1 MIRRSKGLILLI
13 LALLL
18 IVGCTPGTAEQ
29 PKGSEGASSTPSQ
42 SSSQVRDDLVI
53 GIEASPTTM
62 LANTDVNFVNDL
74 HIKSIY
80 EPLFNRNE
88 KGELEPYLATEW
100 KNIDDLTWQIKL
112 REGVKFHNG
121 EPFNAEAVKFTIDY
135 VQNPDNKSGYFS
147 YFSLVEKIEIIDDYE
162 FLIITSAPFANI
174 INRFSDNLIIM
185 PPQYIKEVGLEKAAV
200 HPVGTGPYKFVEW
213 EKDQYVKLEANPDY
227 WQGEPSIKKVT
238 FKVYPEFST
247 RLSAFMSGEIDLFNN
262 VPVDS
267 VSVIE
272 NGVNAKIAS
281 VSTARVFYLVLNN
294 NYDGP
299 LKDQKVRQAI
309 NYAIDVDEL
318 LESVLNGFGTKM
330 IGPLSRVNSGFTETF
345 DYGYDPDKAIAL
357 LKEAGYEPQD
367 LDLQIDTTS
376 GRFPMDSQV
385 AQAIASQLQRIGVKL
400 TVQVN
405 EYNAHQDKAR
415 NKKMKDMYLSSLGTQ
430 FEPSS
435 TFDGLFLST
444 SQNATYTTPELD
456 EMVKAAKPIIE
467 PEARKKA
474 YDELQHKVVEEAGWV
489 PLWQQADVY
498 AVNKNLDF
506 VPRVDQR
513 YMIQDMKWS
522 Q

>member
-1 MIRRSKGLILLI
+1 M
-13 LALLL
+13 
-18 IVGCTPGTAEQ
+18 
-29 PKGSEGASSTPSQ
+29 
-42 SSSQVRDDLVI
+42 
-53 GIEASPTTM
+53 
-62 LANTDVNFVNDL
+62 
-74 HIKSIY
+74 
-80 EPLFNRNE
+80 
-88 KGELEPYLATEW
+88 
-100 KNIDDLTWQIKL
+100 
-112 REGVKFHNG
+112 
-121 EPFNAEAVKFTIDY
+121 
-135 VQNPDNKSGYFS
+135 
-147 YFSLVEKIEIIDDYE
+147 
-162 FLIITSAPFANI
+162 
-174 INRFSDNLIIM
+174 
-185 PPQYIKEVGLEKAAV
+185 
-200 HPVGTGPYKFVEW
+200 
-213 EKDQYVKLEANPDY
+213 
-227 WQGEPSIKKVT
+227 
-238 FKVYPEFST
+238 
-247 RLSAFMSGEIDLFNN
+247 
-262 VPVDS
+262 
-267 VSVIE
+267 
-272 NGVNAKIAS
+272 
-281 VSTARVFYLVLNN
+281 
-294 NYDGP
+294 
-299 LKDQKVRQAI
+299 
-309 NYAIDVDEL
+309 DEL

-474 YDELQHKVVEEAGWV
+474 YNELQHKVVEEAGWV